1 MVVIP
6 NPIVAASSR
15 QRFRDIAMT
24 TMPPGRSSGTRTLI
38 SPHPGLGILASHGQA
53 KVGVAEWSEPLRWP
67 EKPLKLW
74 TFAKGRVTKM
84 EITLTMPL
92 PNGQFGA
99 AMEFRSTLFALQNI
113 IEAAILDSPL
123 SGIGPSTRAV
133 LLEIGRLVSGGRIPN
148 IGDLVNNRDLGSPVT
163 VLKRLRELEA
173 TGWIMILRSSTEH
186 RVKEI
191 YLSDDARRSFE
202 VVGHTVERSMFKGLG
217 TIGAEKVT
225 RS

>member
-1 MVVIP
+1 
-6 NPIVAASSR
+6 
-15 QRFRDIAMT
+15 
-24 TMPPGRSSGTRTLI
+24 
-38 SPHPGLGILASHGQA
+38 
-53 KVGVAEWSEPLRWP
+53 
-67 EKPLKLW
+67 
-74 TFAKGRVTKM
+74 
-84 EITLTMPL
+84 MPL